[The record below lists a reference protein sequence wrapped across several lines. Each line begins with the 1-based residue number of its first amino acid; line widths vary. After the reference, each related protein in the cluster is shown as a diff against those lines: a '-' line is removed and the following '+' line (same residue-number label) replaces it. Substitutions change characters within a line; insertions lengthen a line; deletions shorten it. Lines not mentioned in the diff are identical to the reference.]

1 MPKAPRDTSEPNAAP
16 LRATAASS
24 APTPPRALPSSSAP
38 VRVQMGK
45 LKEICAHWGV
55 ASKELDKLVEAG
67 AVRPSAP
74 ASGKGSLRLLD
85 ERSLCDVF
93 FAHSL
98 KGLGVRLEHLVR
110 VVQHLRAQYRTLLT
124 ERPPQ
129 LIIRFAPKRRESTRP
144 AGFQQVGPKL
154 VFDTRPLFRGLE
166 VLHAV
171 GRADTQIHRGR
182 PKGNWRATFR
192 GAVAQLSME
201 MQDKS
206 ISDEQIG
213 AAIEAV
219 RAARRKRAQEEI
231 VVLPPP

>member
-1 MPKAPRDTSEPNAAP
+1 MPKAPRHLSDPAP
-16 LRATAASS
+16 PRTAVTPS
-24 APTPPRALPSSSAP
+24 APAARASTGSSAP

-67 AVRPSAP
+67 AVCPGAP

-98 KGLGVRLEHLVR
+98 KGLGVRPEHLVR
-110 VVQHLRAQYRTLLT
+110 VVERLRAGYRTLLT
-124 ERPPQ
+124 KRPAQ
-129 LIIRFAPKRRESTRP
+129 LTVRFAPKGRESARP
-144 AGFQQVGPKL
+144 AGSEQVWPKL

-166 VLHAV
+166 VLNAV
-171 GRADTQIHRGR
+171 GRADTQVHRGR

-201 MQDKS
+201 MQDKA
-206 ISDEQIG
+206 ISDEDID
-213 AAIEAV
+213 AAIAAV
-219 RAARRKRAQEEI
+219 RTNRRQKGHEEI